1 MNKMLDKA
9 KKVIE
14 KEGIPNFYI
23 EALIEIMTLTDNS
36 EIKKEGKWM

>member
-1 MNKMLDKA
+1 MLDKA

-23 EALIEIMTLTDNS
+23 EALIEITTLTDNS
-36 EIKKEGKWM
+36 EIKKNIKSKS

>member
-1 MNKMLDKA
+1 MEKFEAMNKGLEKA

-23 EALIEIMTLTDNS
+23 EALIEIINLVNDN
-36 EIKKEGKWM
+36 EIK